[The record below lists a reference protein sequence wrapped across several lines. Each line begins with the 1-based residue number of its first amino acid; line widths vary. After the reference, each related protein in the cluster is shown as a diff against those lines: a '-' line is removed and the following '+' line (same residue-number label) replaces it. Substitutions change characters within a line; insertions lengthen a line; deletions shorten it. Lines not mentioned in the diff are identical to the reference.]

1 VRLDAQAGWSLRWV
15 THDRRVALGSQ
26 VWQRW
31 RRSQGEDADV
41 GLRQADL
48 SIPQ

>member
-15 THDRRVALGSQ
+15 THGRGVALSSQ
-26 VWQRW
+26 VWERW
-31 RRSQGEDADV
+31 RRSQGKEADV
-41 GLRQADL
+41 GLRRADL